1 MYYKDVI
8 SSNLSFFY
16 LLIAVGILEVDKL
29 VVALE
34 G

>member
-16 LLIAVGILEVDKL
+16 LLITVGILEVDKL